1 MIAKSRGLWSPA
13 AIVLAAA
20 AVVAV
25 GVEVVAEE
33 AAAAVGAGVPD
44 LPGETISAV
53 GLVSFDGAP
62 AVKVEVR

>member
-1 MIAKSRGLWSPA
+1 M
-13 AIVLAAA
+13 VLAAA